1 MRIKPVQGDFSVYQR
16 TKEPGAL
23 KMKKRVIGFV
33 TLPFLILSFVCVSPS
48 LAVDRDDVS
57 ALGCSDGIVNVGD
70 SKSDVLEKCG
80 EPTRKEGF
88 QEYLWVYDFGSSNFV
103 YYLTFSRD
111 RLERIQTGGYG
122 N

>member
-1 MRIKPVQGDFSVYQR
+1 MRMRDVCF
-16 TKEPGAL
+16 
-23 KMKKRVIGFV
+23 FV
-33 TLPFLILSFVCVSPS
+33 LSFSMLMFALPLS
-48 LAVDRDDVS
+48 SFAIEREDVS
-57 ALGCSDGIVNVGD
+57 SLGCSDGIVNIGD

-88 QEYLWVYDFGSSNFV
+88 QEHVWVFDFGSSDLV

-111 RLERIQTGGYG
+111 RLERIQTGSYG